1 MKIIGM
7 IILLIGCF
15 ILWQHFELKKF
26 RITSYEYQT
35 DKITQSV
42 NFAVVADLHAH
53 VYGRDNDILIQKIKE
68 QKPDIILV
76 PGDMIVSRYPET
88 YETAYQ
94 TFEKLT
100 EIAPVYFSNGN
111 HESRVS
117 KVPVMQTEAFLEYEN
132 RVRTLGVHILNN
144 ASEEVILHGGKFCIS
159 GLEIPLECYGKG
171 SYEPLPEHF
180 IRDVLGDAKQDSV
193 QILMAHNPMFAKE
206 YAEWGADVSV
216 CGHTHGGLV
225 RIPGIGSV
233 ISPQFELFPKYDAG
247 EFNFGDRKV
256 YVSKGLGTHT
266 FHIRV
271 FDRAEVLMIRIN
283 KM

>member
-1 MKIIGM
+1 MKIIGI
-7 IILLIGCF
+7 IILLIGC
-15 ILWQHFELKKF
+15 IVLWQHLELKKF
-26 RITSYEYQT
+26 QITSYEYRT
-35 DKITQSV
+35 KKITQSV
-42 NFAVVADLHAH
+42 KFAVVADLHAH

-132 RVRTLGVHILNN
+132 RVRKLGVHILNN

-233 ISPQFELFPKYDAG
+233 ISPQFEVFPKYDAG

>member
-68 QKPDIILV
+68 QKPDMILV

-94 TFEKLT
+94 AVKKLT

-132 RVRTLGVHILNN
+132 RVRKSGVHILNN

>member
-1 MKIIGM
+1 MKIIGI
-7 IILLIGCF
+7 IILLIGC
-15 ILWQHFELKKF
+15 IVLWQHLELKKF
-26 RITSYEYQT
+26 QVTSYEYRT
-35 DKITQSV
+35 KKITQSV
-42 NFAVVADLHAH
+42 KFAVVADLHAH

-94 TFEKLT
+94 ALKKLT

-132 RVRTLGVHILNN
+132 RVRKLGVHILNN

>member
-68 QKPDIILV
+68 QKPDMILV

-94 TFEKLT
+94 ALKKLT

-117 KVPVMQTEAFLEYEN
+117 KVTVMQTEAFLAYEN
-132 RVRTLGVHILNN
+132 RVRKSGVHILNN

-216 CGHTHGGLV
+216 CGYTHGGLV

>member
-1 MKIIGM
+1 MKIIGI
-7 IILLIGCF
+7 IILLIGC
-15 ILWQHFELKKF
+15 IVLWQHLELKKF
-26 RITSYEYQT
+26 QITSYEYRT
-35 DKITQSV
+35 KKIIQSV
-42 NFAVVADLHAH
+42 KFAVVADLHAH

-132 RVRTLGVHILNN
+132 RVRKLGVHILNN

>member
-1 MKIIGM
+1 MKIIGI
-7 IILLIGCF
+7 IILLIGC
-15 ILWQHFELKKF
+15 IVLWQHLELKKF
-26 RITSYEYQT
+26 QITSYEYRT
-35 DKITQSV
+35 KKITQSV
-42 NFAVVADLHAH
+42 KFAVVADLHAH
-53 VYGRDNDILIQKIKE
+53 VYGRDNDILIQRIKE

-132 RVRTLGVHILNN
+132 RVRKLGVHILNN

>member
-68 QKPDIILV
+68 QKPDMILV

-94 TFEKLT
+94 ALKKLT

-111 HESRVS
+111 PESRVS
-117 KVPVMQTEAFLEYEN
+117 KVPVMQTEAFLAYEN
-132 RVRTLGVHILNN
+132 RVRKSGVHILNN